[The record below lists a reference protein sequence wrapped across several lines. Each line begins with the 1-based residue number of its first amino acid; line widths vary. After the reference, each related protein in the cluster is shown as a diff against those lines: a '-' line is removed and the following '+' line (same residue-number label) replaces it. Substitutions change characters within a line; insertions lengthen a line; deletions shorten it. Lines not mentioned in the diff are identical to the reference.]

1 MLTFQLVVQEIA
13 DNAVGEAAGNEVVT
27 DEYELDDAGQVEYLY
42 EEHEYGENEFEVVSD
57 VENESEVLSDGETVV
72 DQ

>member
-1 MLTFQLVVQEIA
+1 MLTFQLVVHEIA
-13 DNAVGEAAGNEVVT
+13 DNAVGEAAGNEVT

-42 EEHEYGENEFEVVSD
+42 EEYGENEYEVVSD

-72 DQ
+72 NQ